1 MNNDR
6 NTQSWEEHKN
16 QNPNEK
22 SRGSKE
28 ETSKEQA
35 PDNRLKD
42 GTNDFQNGDQEPTSE
57 RSSDLENENKQ
68 S

>member
-6 NTQSWEEHKN
+6 NTQNWEEHKN
-16 QNPNEK
+16 QNPTEK

-28 ETSKEQA
+28 QTSNEQT

-42 GTNDFQNGDQEPTSE
+42 GTNDFVNGDQEPTSE
-57 RSSDLENENKQ
+57 RSSDLKNENKQ